1 MNADR
6 RIFTPVAATLLGGVF
21 VGIAT
26 LGGTLSGN
34 APAVSAKA
42 DRFATAG
49 DSLCE
54 GQSWPNLSPEC
65 LAWVEGTPLGN
76 VRFITLA
83 DHQRDA
89 QKTTLTR
96 IRDASDNANG
106 EF

>member
-6 RIFTPVAATLLGGVF
+6 RILTPVAATLLGGVF

-26 LGGTLSGN
+26 LGGTLSGS
-34 APAVSAKA
+34 APAVAAKT

-65 LAWVEGTPLGN
+65 LSWVEGAPLGK
-76 VRFITLA
+76 VRFITVA
-83 DHQRDA
+83 THDRAA
-89 QKTTLTR
+89 QTTTLTR
-96 IRDASDNANG
+96 VRDASENVAG